1 MEKRN
6 YSVSAETKRA
16 MAEALKQL
24 MRQKPVEKI
33 TIQEI
38 TSRCGM
44 KRQNFYYHFE
54 DIYDLLRWMF
64 QEEAVSLLKQREGA
78 QLWQEGMLQ
87 LFRYLQ
93 ENREVC
99 LCALRSLG
107 HNHLRRF
114 FEAEV
119 YSLIHHTIETLTCEL
134 DGAEEQDRG
143 YLDWMTHMYVLTLA
157 GVLESW
163 LLGKLDYTPEEL
175 VGYVNQ
181 TLQDQMRGATLRIKG
196 QERSGGEGAEEK
208 TQEKI

>member
-107 HNHLRRF
+107 HSHLRRF
-114 FEAEV
+114 FETEI
-119 YSLIHHTIETLTCEL
+119 YELIHHTMETMVGQLG
-134 DGAEEQDRG
+134 GAGADEEG
-143 YLDWMTHMYVLTLA
+143 YLDWMTHMYVIALA
-157 GVLESW
+157 GILESW
-163 LLGKLDYTPEEL
+163 LLGRLEQTPEEL
-175 VGYVNQ
+175 VSYVDQ
-181 TLQDQMRGATLRIKG
+181 TLQDQLRGAALRLK
-196 QERSGGEGAEEK
+196 EENGR
-208 TQEKI
+208 

>member
-107 HNHLRRF
+107 HSHLRRF
-114 FEAEV
+114 FETEI
-119 YSLIHHTIETLTCEL
+119 YELIHHTMETMVGQLG
-134 DGAEEQDRG
+134 GAGADEGD
-143 YLDWMTHMYVLTLA
+143 YLDWMTHMYVITLA
-157 GVLESW
+157 GILESW
-163 LLGKLDYTPEEL
+163 LLGRLEQTPEEL
-175 VGYVNQ
+175 VNYVDQ
-181 TLQDQMRGATLRIKG
+181 TLQDQLRGAALRLNEG
-196 QERSGGEGAEEK
+196 QG
-208 TQEKI
+208 Q